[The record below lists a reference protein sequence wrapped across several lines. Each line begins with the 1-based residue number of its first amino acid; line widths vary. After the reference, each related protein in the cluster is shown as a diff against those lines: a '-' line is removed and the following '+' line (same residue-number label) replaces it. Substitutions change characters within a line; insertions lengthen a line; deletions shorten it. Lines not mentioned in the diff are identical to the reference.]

1 MSVTTVPLRP
11 VGKGG
16 LWLLW
21 IGLLALLGVGA
32 AFAFYST
39 PRIGF
44 EVVKAGAG
52 PSPTTADVVLV
63 KYEGKL
69 DDGTVFDANEQAPMQ
84 VAQVV
89 PGFSEA
95 LTRMQKG
102 GKYKIS
108 IPSQLGYGDRAVGP
122 IPAGSTLHFDIELID
137 FRTEAEVRAMQQMM
151 QQQQMMQGAPGGAA
165 PGGPPP
171 GTPQPYSPNF
181 RHPGEGRD
189 LTLSF

>member
-11 VGKGG
+11 VNKGG
-16 LWLLW
+16 LWLMWFGLAA
-21 IGLLALLGVGA
+21 LLALGA
-32 AFAFYST
+32 AFAWHMT

-44 EVVKAGAG
+44 EVVKEGTG
-52 PSPTTADVVLV
+52 NSPTRADVVLV

-84 VAQVV
+84 VSQVV
-89 PGFSEA
+89 PGFSDA

-108 IPSQLGYGDRAVGP
+108 IPPALGYGDRAVGP
-122 IPAGSTLHFDIELID
+122 IPAGSTLHFDVELLD

-151 QQQQMMQGAPGGAA
+151 QQQQMMQGAPGGAG

-171 GTPQPYSPNF
+171 GAPQP
-181 RHPGEGRD
+181 
-189 LTLSF
+189 

>member
-16 LWLLW
+16 LWLMW
-21 IGLLALLGVGA
+21 IGLIALLVAGI
-32 AFAFYST
+32 AFAFQGT
-39 PRIGF
+39 PKIGF
-44 EVVKAGAG
+44 EVVKAGEG

-89 PGFSEA
+89 PGFSQA

-108 IPSQLGYGDRAVGP
+108 IPPSLGYGDRAVGP
-122 IPAGSTLHFDIELID
+122 IPANSTLHFDVELID
-137 FRTEAEVRAMQQMM
+137 FRSEAEVRAMQQMM
-151 QQQQMMQGAPGGAA
+151 QQQQQMQQQQGAPGAA
-165 PGGPPP
+165 PAPAPA
-171 GTPQPYSPNF
+171 PQ
-181 RHPGEGRD
+181 
-189 LTLSF
+189 

>member
-11 VGKGG
+11 VSKGG

-21 IGLLALLGVGA
+21 IGLAVLVAAAV
-32 AFAFYST
+32 AFAVHST

-44 EVVKAGAG
+44 EVVKDGTGA
-52 PSPTTADVVLV
+52 SPTKADIVLV

-84 VAQVV
+84 VSQVV

-95 LTRMQKG
+95 LTRMKKG
-102 GKYKIS
+102 GEYKIT
-108 IPSQLGYGDRAVGP
+108 IPPQLGYGDRAVGP
-122 IPAGSTLHFDIELID
+122 IPAGSTLHFDVTLID
-137 FRTEAEVRAMQQMM
+137 FRSEAEVRAMQQMM
-151 QQQQMMQGAPGGAA
+151 QQQQQMMQGGPGG

-171 GTPQPYSPNF
+171 SMPQQ
-181 RHPGEGRD
+181 
-189 LTLSF
+189 

>member
-21 IGLLALLGVGA
+21 FGLAGLIAVA
-32 AFAFYST
+32 IAFAVHST

-44 EVVKAGAG
+44 EVVKAGTGA
-52 PSPTTADVVLV
+52 SPTKADVVLV

-89 PGFSEA
+89 PGFSDA

-102 GKYKIS
+102 GKYKIT
-108 IPSQLGYGDRAVGP
+108 IPPQLGYGDRATGP
-122 IPAGSTLHFDIELID
+122 IPAGSTLHFDVELLD
-137 FRTEAEVRAMQQMM
+137 FRSEAEVRAIQQQMQQQQMM
-151 QQQQMMQGAPGGAA
+151 QQQQGAPGGV

-171 GTPQPYSPNF
+171 GAPQQ
-181 RHPGEGRD
+181 
-189 LTLSF
+189 